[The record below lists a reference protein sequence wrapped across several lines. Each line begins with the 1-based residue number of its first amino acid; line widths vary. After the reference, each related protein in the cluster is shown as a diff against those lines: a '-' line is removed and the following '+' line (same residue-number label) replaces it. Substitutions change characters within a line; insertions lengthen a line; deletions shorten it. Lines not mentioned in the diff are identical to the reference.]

1 MPHELFLTKRQAT
14 EIRND
19 FANNMS
25 TDIKRSKAQIS
36 KIIQSSG
43 SFDPWLASSGK
54 KVLKSV
60 AIILDRDDLP
70 GLGSNLTSI
79 AINKFERKISEKGAV
94 RVGKGFTLFISN
106 EDVNDIIKI
115 IKSLE
120 GSNALIDRIN
130 ETVKHEIKHK
140 KGDFFLHC

>member
-43 SFDPWLASSGK
+43 SSDPWLASSGK

-106 EDVNDIIKI
+106 EDVNVIIKI

-120 GSNALIDRIN
+120 GSNALIDGIN
-130 ETVKHEIKHK
+130 ETVKHEIKNK